1 MGQYQ
6 DLVDTQRTLLLAE
19 EWAKTVKDLHVHSLD
34 SMWYDDRPQDTADGK
49 FVTDISFNSGLIE
62 RTLENG
68 TKVYFGKVLKGDE
81 LLWAY
86 KKSN

>member
-6 DLVDTQRTLLLAE
+6 DLVDKQRTLLLAE
-19 EWAKTVKDLHVHSLD
+19 EWAKTVKGLHVHSLD

-49 FVTDISFNSGLIE
+49 FVTDISFNNGLTE

-86 KKSN
+86 EKSY

>member
-6 DLVDTQRTLLLAE
+6 DLVDKQRTLLLAE
-19 EWAKTVKDLHVHSLD
+19 EWAKTVKGLHVHSLD

-49 FVTDISFNSGLIE
+49 FVTDISFNNGLTE

-68 TKVYFGKVLKGDE
+68 TKVYFGEVLKGDE

-86 KKSN
+86 EKSN